1 MSYNEPVNTEENEL
15 EQEEAED
22 EVFSENKP
30 PYDPKDIDIVSE
42 QNSLSTIMAMIE
54 DEAIDMNP
62 DFQRSGDLWDKKI
75 MSRLIESILL
85 KLPLPVFYFDASD
98 NDKWL
103 IVDGLQRLSTLKKF
117 MIDKSLKLTDLQ
129 IYTTLNNKGYDDLA
143 PDLKRAMARYQ
154 LTTYLIKPGTPKE
167 VKYDIFRRINTGGL
181 KLTRQEIRHTLNQ
194 GKKGKPGPSDY
205 LKKLVEDDAFKN
217 IVKMNDNRMQ
227 ARELVLRYLAFSIFP
242 YNDYP
247 LTKKDRKRN
256 FTEFLDDAMEKLSS
270 IDDNTL
276 EMYRLNLQSALKAC
290 YEIFGNHI
298 FSKSITGKENNKKN
312 PALFEVWTVLIA
324 RLSDNERENLLQKKE
339 MVCSEFSDKLK
350 NDDDFFSSI
359 SRSTL
364 GATQIKK
371 RFETVESIIRKY
383 SV

>member
-1 MSYNEPVNTEENEL
+1 MSHNESVNTEENEL

-22 EVFSENKP
+22 EIFAGNKP
-30 PYDPKDIDIVSE
+30 LFDPKDIDIVSE
-42 QNSLSTIMAMIE
+42 QNSLSTIVSMIE

-62 DFQRSGDLWDKKI
+62 DFQRSGDLWDNKI

-85 KLPLPVFYFDASD
+85 RLPLPVFYFDASD
-98 NDKWL
+98 NSKWL

-117 MIDKSLKLTDLQ
+117 MIDKTLKLTDLQ
-129 IYTTLNNKGYDDLA
+129 IYTSLNDKGYDDLA
-143 PDLKRAMARYQ
+143 SDQRRAMARYQ
-154 LTTYLIKPGTPKE
+154 LITYLIKPGTPKE

-181 KLTRQEIRHTLNQ
+181 KLTPQEIRHTLNQ
-194 GKKGKPGPSDY
+194 GKPANY
-205 LKKLVEDDAFKN
+205 LKELVEDNVFKT
-217 IVKMNDNRMQ
+217 IVNMNDKRMQ
-227 ARELVLRYLAFSIFP
+227 ARELVLRYLAFSIFS
-242 YNDYP
+242 YTDYP
-247 LTKKDRKRN
+247 LRKKERIRN

-276 EMYRLNLQSALKAC
+276 KMYKFNLQAALHTC
-290 YEIFGNHI
+290 NEIFGHQI
-298 FSKSITGKENNKKN
+298 FSKSIMGKEKNKKN

-324 RLSDNERENLLQKKE
+324 RLSDEERKNLSQKKGS
-339 MVCSEFSDKLK
+339 VCAEFADKLK
-350 NDDDFFSSI
+350 NDDDFFSAI

-371 RFETVESIIRKY
+371 RFETIESIIRKY